1 MIGAKQPRRPAMRVH
16 GKTVSSLAHLATALL
31 FAALPLKAALAAP
44 ADEPA
49 AWPTAGWATSTPEA
63 QGMDSA
69 ALARLVERGE
79 ANGLDSILVTRHG
92 KLVAEAYYAPYR
104 AGLKHAVNS
113 VTKAVVGTLT
123 GMAIQDGLL
132 ASRDQPV
139 LPFFSDR
146 TVANAD
152 AAKKAITLGH
162 LLDQTS
168 GLDWKEKLDASV
180 PESMIQMRRSRDW
193 QGFVLDRPMAQAPG
207 SGFNYNSG
215 NSHLLSAIVA
225 KKTGGSTLA
234 YAQKRLF
241 APLGIGDVRW
251 IKDPQG
257 VEAGGFG
264 LYLQPRD
271 MAKIGYLYLRKG
283 QWAGRQLLP
292 AEWVEQVFTA
302 SVDMGFGAKPAYS
315 YANGWWT
322 IPEKRAYIAAG
333 YNRQL
338 IIVLPE
344 VDVVAVTTSRRNF
357 PMAPLIDL
365 LTAAARSAGP
375 LPADAAAQAQLADRI
390 RDAAIEKP
398 SAVTPA
404 PELAAT
410 VSGKVWQFDRNALGI
425 RSLVLDLNAAAPSY
439 EIVFESRDPAAAAQ
453 PFAGPIGL
461 DGLFRINDKAPNAP
475 VAVKGNWLDA
485 QSFRIDSRVLG
496 EDDVTMYTL
505 RFDGQRVNVAFEN
518 NLGFKVQMQGKAAE

>member
-1 MIGAKQPRRPAMRVH
+1 MRVH
-16 GKTVSSLAHLATALL
+16 RKTHSSLAHLATALL
-31 FAALPLKAALAAP
+31 FAALPLAAAVAAP
-44 ADEPA
+44 VDEPA
-49 AWPTAGWATSTPEA
+49 AWPNAGWATSTPEA

-69 ALARLVERGE
+69 ALAKLVERGE
-79 ANGLDSILVTRHG
+79 ANGLDSILITRHG

-113 VTKAVVGTLT
+113 VTKAVVGTLA
-123 GMAIQDGLL
+123 GMAMQDGLL
-132 ASRDQPV
+132 ASRDQPM
-139 LPFFSDR
+139 LAFFSDR

-152 AAKKAITLGH
+152 AAKKSITLGH

-168 GLDWKEKLDASV
+168 GLDWKERLDASV

-207 SGFNYNSG
+207 AGFNYNSG
-215 NSHLLSAIVA
+215 NTHLLSAIVA

-234 YAQKRLF
+234 YARKRLF
-241 APLGIGDVRW
+241 EPLGIADVRW
-251 IKDPQG
+251 IQDPQG
-257 VEAGGFG
+257 IEAGGFG

-283 QWAGRQLLP
+283 QWAGRQLLA
-292 AEWVEQVFTA
+292 AEWVEQVSRA
-302 SVDMGFGAKPAYS
+302 SVDMGFGTAPAYS

-322 IPEKRAYIAAG
+322 IPEKHAYIAAG

-357 PMAPLIDL
+357 RMTPFIDMI
-365 LTAAARSAGP
+365 TAAARSAEP
-375 LPADAAAQAQLADRI
+375 LPADSAAEAQLADRI

-398 SAVTPA
+398 SAVAPA

-410 VSGKVWQFDRNALGI
+410 VSGKVWQFDRNMLGI
-425 RSLVLDLNAAAPSY
+425 KSLVLDLKAATPSY
-439 EIVFESRDPAAAAQ
+439 EIVLDGKDPGATAQ
-453 PFAGPIGL
+453 PLAGPIGL

-496 EDDVTMYTL
+496 EDEVTMYTL

-518 NLGFKVQMQGKAAE
+518 NRGFKAQMQGRASE

>member
-1 MIGAKQPRRPAMRVH
+1 MRMH
-16 GKTVSSLAHLATALL
+16 RKINSSLAHLATALL
-31 FAALPLKAALAAP
+31 FAAMPLKSAW

-69 ALARLVERGE
+69 ALAKLVERGE
-79 ANGLDSILVTRHG
+79 ANSLDSILITRHG

-139 LPFFSDR
+139 LEFFSGR
-146 TVANAD
+146 TVGNAD
-152 AAKKAITLGH
+152 AAKKSITLGH

-207 SGFNYNSG
+207 SSFNYNSG

-241 APLGIGDVRW
+241 EPLGIADVRW

-257 VEAGGFG
+257 IEAGGFG

-283 QWAGRQLLP
+283 QWAGRRLLP
-292 AEWVEQVFTA
+292 AEWVEKVFSA
-302 SVDMGFGAKPAYS
+302 SVDMGFGAKPAFS

-357 PMAPLIDL
+357 PLPPLIDAI
-365 LTAAARSAGP
+365 TAAARSATP
-375 LPADAAAQAQLADRI
+375 LPADTVAQAQLADRI
-390 RDAAIEKP
+390 RDAAVEKP
-398 SAVTPA
+398 SAVA
-404 PELAAT
+404 PPSELAAV
-410 VSGKVWQFDRNALGI
+410 VSGKVWQFDRNVLGI
-425 RSLVLDLNAAAPSY
+425 RSLMLDLKAVTPAY
-439 EIVFESRDPAAAAQ
+439 EIVFDRKDADAPAQ

-461 DGLFRINDKAPNAP
+461 DGLFRINDKAANAP
-475 VAVKGNWLDA
+475 VAVKGDWLDA
-485 QSFRIDSRVLG
+485 QSFRIVSRELG
-496 EDDVTMYTL
+496 EDMVVTYTL

-518 NLGFKVQMQGKAAE
+518 SRGFKAQMQGRAEE

>member
-1 MIGAKQPRRPAMRVH
+1 MRMH

-31 FAALPLKAALAAP
+31 FAALPLRSAWAE
-44 ADEPA
+44 EPTV
-49 AWPTAGWATSTPEA
+49 WPTAGWTTSTPEA

-69 ALARLVERGE
+69 ALAKLIELG
-79 ANGLDSILVTRHG
+79 AATGLDSFLVTRHG
-92 KLVAEAYYAPYR
+92 ELVAEAYYAPYR

-123 GMAIQDGLL
+123 GMAVQDGLL

-139 LPFFSDR
+139 LEFFSDR

-152 AAKKAITLGH
+152 AAKKSITLGN

-168 GLDWKEKLDASV
+168 GLDWKEKLDASI
-180 PESMIQMRRSRDW
+180 PESLIQLRRSRDW

-207 SGFNYNSG
+207 AGFNYNSG

-241 APLGIGDVRW
+241 EPLGIADVRW

-257 VEAGGFG
+257 IEAGGFG

-283 QWAGRQLLP
+283 QWAGRQLLS
-292 AEWVEQVFTA
+292 AEWVEKVFSA

-357 PMAPLIDL
+357 PLSPLIDRI
-365 LTAAARSAGP
+365 TAAARSATP
-375 LPADAAAQAQLADRI
+375 LPADTAAQAQLADRI
-390 RDAAIEKP
+390 RDAAVEKP
-398 SAVTPA
+398 SAVAPA
-404 PELAAT
+404 SELAAT

-425 RSLVLDLNAAAPSY
+425 KSLVLDLKAATPGY
-439 EIVFESRDPAAAAQ
+439 EIVFGSKDPGATAQ

-496 EDDVTMYTL
+496 EDEMTTYTL

-518 NLGFKVQMQGKAAE
+518 NRGFKTQMQGRAAE

>member
-1 MIGAKQPRRPAMRVH
+1 MRVH
-16 GKTVSSLAHLATALL
+16 RKPPSSLARFATALL

-49 AWPTAGWATSTPEA
+49 AWPTAGWTASTPEA

-69 ALARLVERGE
+69 ALAKLVERGE
-79 ANGLDSILVTRHG
+79 ANGLDSILITRHG
-92 KLVAEAYYAPYR
+92 KVVAEAYYAPYR
-104 AGLKHAVNS
+104 AGLKHTVNS

-139 LPFFSDR
+139 LAFFPER

-152 AAKKAITLGH
+152 AAKKSITLGH

-168 GLDWKEKLDASV
+168 GLDWKEKLDAGV
-180 PESMIQMRRSRDW
+180 PESLIQLRRSRDW

-207 SGFNYNSG
+207 AGFNYNSG

-241 APLGIGDVRW
+241 EPLGIGDVRW
-251 IKDPQG
+251 TRDPQG
-257 VEAGGFG
+257 IEAGGFG

-292 AEWVEQVFTA
+292 ADWVEQVFKA
-302 SVDMGFGAKPAYS
+302 SVDMGFGAAPAFS

-338 IIVLPE
+338 IVVLPE

-357 PMAPLIDL
+357 RLPPFIDMV
-365 LTAAARSAGP
+365 TAAVRSAGP
-375 LPADAAAQAQLADRI
+375 LPADTAAEAQLADRI
-390 RDAAIEKP
+390 RDAAVEKP
-398 SAVTPA
+398 SAVGPT
-404 PELAAT
+404 PELAAAI
-410 VSGKVWQFDRNALGI
+410 SGKVWQFDRNALGVS
-425 RSLVLDLNAAAPSY
+425 RLVLDLKAATPSY
-439 EIVFESRDPAAAAQ
+439 EIVFDRGDEGATGAAVQ
-453 PFAGPIGL
+453 PFTGPLGL
-461 DGLFRINDKAPNAP
+461 DGLYRVNGKAPNAP
-475 VAVKGNWLDA
+475 VAVKGSWVDA

-496 EDDVTMYTL
+496 EDEVTMYTL

-518 NLGFKVQMQGKAAE
+518 NRGFKTQMQGRAAQ